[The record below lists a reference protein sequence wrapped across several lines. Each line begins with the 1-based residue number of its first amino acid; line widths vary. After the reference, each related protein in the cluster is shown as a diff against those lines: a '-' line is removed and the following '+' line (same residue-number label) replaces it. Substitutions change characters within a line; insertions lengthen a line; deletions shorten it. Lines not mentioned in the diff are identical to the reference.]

1 MPVSNAFKSLPVG
14 VPHDELGQVA
24 TVTQSYLVATL
35 HSPVAVNQIQ
45 QYLVFPSATI
55 GPNVASYAWTIT
67 DGGTT
72 VNETTTDGRLL
83 YSPLNTGTLGV
94 SVEIRNGAGS
104 ALATLTLSQQSMPL
118 LPELETL
125 MDAADRGPAAAH
137 PSTSREIVN
146 NYKAYVDGVV
156 SATAEPLLNR
166 LLLSIMY
173 SHCMRKPWLSRN
185 REIQSA
191 LSALNGGNHAS
202 FLGMANN
209 GMGICGIRPQLAAMA
224 IEKSAGV
231 PFIAW
236 TELPASRSARRT
248 AIQTIETNFNALTA
262 DEIISFFHRL
272 AIPRLAIKT
281 CLAILN
287 KLKDTYFSGQ
297 SWQDVLGD
305 RTKGRKLL
313 MHYDSG
319 PWAADQSANRFA
331 RSTFTMIG
339 HPVWQIAARALAGG
353 ASSGGGTG
361 SSSGTPPAAPAPIG
375 TPEII
380 SEYTFIAQPSPTDN
394 GYIRM
399 AELYHETYGLQP
411 QIVDSWE
418 EIIDTLAGD
427 TGTIDRVRIVSHFY
441 YPSASAPAN
450 AESNMLL
457 PFFSGGTFRTL
468 KDTFKFAI
476 SDVEGILGYLKV
488 IRFPVL
494 EHGWFSNWINVS
506 YPGAGGTT
514 RTEPL
519 WKGILRA
526 IRLGPDAAVLQPFGM
541 QTTNPTSPSMV
552 KILKC
557 MTDLMALK
565 YLNIELVD
573 SFPTATVSITA
584 DPDIIVAFN
593 ERILEMV
600 DALKPSVLTASRTA
614 SQLEDILN
622 AIWDFDPND
631 LVIPKDLTV
640 ETFSVVVAEPTYL
653 QNHDAFRALLNTVRG
668 RVAATTHIDI
678 RGCQIGRD
686 NDYMQAVDTFLSNG
700 SISPVVTAPEW
711 FQSFPVM
718 PFSLLDSESA
728 IDSAFRNGVG
738 GLASSD
744 VQREYENWSGRIGI
758 TGQILFW
765 QQVAAFNDFDFLK
778 FTWRQNMPGLALTPV
793 RLDNF
798 QTLTFPQTVQRI
810 GEIFNITA
818 HVPAGIQTFET
829 NHRAHITQL
838 VSLADSLSA
847 MSASTP
853 VAQLNTANTTLQALA
868 GSLGQTLPAAPTP
881 MTLDYLNNSI
891 STLKQYLVG
900 QSGITPFKTNLS
912 TKVNHANAGFRYLL
926 RTGFPL
932 HVQKAADE
940 DNVRLL
946 MFDPVKNDALDI
958 WMKMQFSG
966 TQPAGSM
973 IGTLTPVWS
982 PPTRI
987 IPNSSSTKNDDDL
1000 TDLGRGLQTAML
1012 TDRRNPRIFAINPT
1026 YEYADHIKTF

>member
-1 MPVSNAFKSLPVG
+1 MPVSNAFKSIPVG
-14 VPHDELGQVA
+14 VQHTELGQVA
-24 TVTQSYLVATL
+24 SVNQSYLVATL
-35 HSPVAVNQIQ
+35 HSPLAVNQVQ
-45 QYLVFPSATI
+45 QYLVFPSGTI
-55 GPNVASYAWTIT
+55 GPNVAGYAWTIT

-72 VNETTTDGRLL
+72 TNETTTDGRLL
-83 YSPLNTGTLGV
+83 YSPLNTGSLGV
-94 SVEIRNGAGS
+94 SVEIRNGSGT
-104 ALATLTLSQQSMPL
+104 ALETLTLSQQTLPL

-146 NYKAYVDGVV
+146 NYKAYVDGLV

-166 LLLSIMY
+166 LLLAIIY
-173 SHCMRKPWLSRN
+173 SHCVRKPWLARN

-191 LSALNGGNHAS
+191 ISALNGGNHTS

-248 AIQTIETNFNALTA
+248 AVQTIETNFNALTA

-272 AIPRLAIKT
+272 AIPRLAIQT

-287 KLKDTYFSGQ
+287 KLKDRYFSGQ

-305 RTKGRKLL
+305 RNKGRKLL

-331 RSTFTMIG
+331 RSTFTMVG
-339 HPVWQIAARALAGG
+339 HPVWQIAARALVGG
-353 ASSGGGTG
+353 TTSGGGTG

-375 TPEII
+375 SPEII

-399 AELYHETYGLQP
+399 AELYHQTYGLQP

-418 EIIDTLAGD
+418 EIIETLAGD
-427 TGTIDRVRIVSHFY
+427 SGTLDRVRIVSHFY
-441 YPSASAPAN
+441 YPSATAPAN

-457 PFFSGGTFRTL
+457 PFFSGGTLRTL
-468 KDTFKFAI
+468 KGAFRFAI
-476 SDVEGILGYLKV
+476 SDVEGILGYLEA
-488 IRFPVL
+488 IRLPVL

-506 YPGAGGTT
+506 YPGTGSTT
-514 RTEPL
+514 HSEPM

-541 QTTNPTSPSMV
+541 QTSNPTSPSMV

-573 SFPTATVSITA
+573 AFPTATVNIPA
-584 DPDIIVAFN
+584 DPDIITAFN
-593 ERILEMV
+593 TRILEMI
-600 DALKPSVLTASRTA
+600 DTLKPSVLTASRTA
-614 SQLEDILN
+614 TQLEDILN
-622 AIWDFDPND
+622 AFWDFDPND

-653 QNHDAFRALLNTVRG
+653 QNHDDFRTKLNTVRG
-668 RVAATTHIDI
+668 RVAATTHFDI

-686 NDYMQAVDTFLSNG
+686 NDFMQAVDTFLKNG

-711 FQSFPVM
+711 FQSFPVL
-718 PFSLLDSESA
+718 PFSKLNNESSV
-728 IDSAFRNGVG
+728 DSAFRNGVD

-765 QQVAAFNDFDFLK
+765 QQVAALNEFDFLK
-778 FTWRQNMPGLALTPV
+778 FAWKQNMPGLALTPV
-793 RLDNF
+793 KLDNF
-798 QTLTFPQTVQRI
+798 QNLSFPDALIVM

-818 HVPAGIQTFET
+818 NVPAGIQTFET
-829 NHRAHITQL
+829 NHRASITQL
-838 VSLADSLSA
+838 AALADSLSA
-847 MSASTP
+847 MNSSTP

-868 GSLGQTLPAAPTP
+868 GTLGQTLPAAPTP
-881 MTLDYLNNSI
+881 MTLDYLVNSVG
-891 STLKQYLVG
+891 TLKQYLVG
-900 QSGITPFKTNLS
+900 QSGITPFKTSLTNQ
-912 TKVNHANAGFRYLL
+912 VNHANAGFRYLL

-932 HVQKAADE
+932 HVQKATDE

-946 MFDPVKNDALDI
+946 VFDAVKDAALDI

-966 TQPAGSM
+966 TQPVGSM

-987 IPNSSSTKNDDDL
+987 IPNTSSNNDDDL